1 MLLIKYVNKYSVN
14 INYMAEKEEDNKVN
28 DAINEYYKLKM
39 KYETDLLKNKK
50 KIINKTQLSLNEK
63 RREFAQIKPKCINCN
78 RPGGTIF
85 STTFDEKAGSRELK
99 AICGVRA
106 QPCNL
111 NITILAGKFELF
123 PIILNEMSQEI
134 KDEKTK
140 IINNKN
146 RNIFGYITSQQ
157 TVKLFDYLKEQV
169 TDATTL
175 YMSYLEEYLDIVE
188 NKQKNNDLI
197 RDQEF
202 FYAFVTEINNAINL
216 FNSSDNTQYMHDVV
230 EIYINKLLP
239 LLDKIMKLKYSKSEV
254 VYNEND
260 NTYHLIQNKYTFKD
274 IEFNLGEEKVVSFV
288 TK

>member
-1 MLLIKYVNKYSVN
+1 
-14 INYMAEKEEDNKVN
+14 MAEKEEDNKVN

-39 KYETDLLKNKK
+39 KYETELFKNKK

-63 RREFAQIKPKCINCN
+63 RREFAKIKPKCINCN

-85 STTFDEKAGSRELK
+85 STTFDEKADSRELK
-99 AICGVRA
+99 AICGVRT

-111 NITILAGKFELF
+111 NITILVGKFELF

-157 TVKLFDYLKEQV
+157 TLKLFDYLKEQV

-188 NKQKNNDLI
+188 NKQKNNDLR

-202 FYAFVTEINNAINL
+202 FYAFVTEIHNAINL

>member
-1 MLLIKYVNKYSVN
+1 M
-14 INYMAEKEEDNKVN
+14 EDKDKVS

-39 KYETDLLKNKK
+39 KYETEVFKNKK

-63 RREFAQIKPKCINCN
+63 RREFAQIKPKCINCK

-85 STTFDEKAGSRELK
+85 STTVDEKANSRELK
-99 AICGVRA
+99 AICGARA

-111 NITILAGKFELF
+111 NITILVGKFELF
-123 PIILNEMSQEI
+123 PLILNEMSRDI
-134 KDEKTK
+134 KGEKTK
-140 IINNKN
+140 IIDNKN
-146 RNIFGYITSQQ
+146 RNIFGYITAKQ
-157 TVKLFDYLKEQV
+157 TVELFDFLKEQV
-169 TDATTL
+169 SDSTTL
-175 YMSYLEEYLDIVE
+175 YMSYLEEYLDIVD
-188 NKQKNNDLI
+188 NKQKKDDLK

-202 FYAFVTEINNAINL
+202 FYAFVADINNAINL
-216 FNSSDNTQYMHDVV
+216 FNSTDNTQYMRDAV

-239 LLDKIMKLKYSKSEV
+239 LLDKMMKLKYSQKEV

-274 IEFNLGEEKVVSFV
+274 IEFDVGEEKVVSFV